1 MRQIAYSQIDYL
13 SQECY
18 ITVFNLVDTVVTN
31 MDVLMQMYPSHR
43 KEGNVYFILG
53 TYLEQVYKEG
63 MVKEKELL
71 VNTSAQGGILA
82 GSLGARFPR
91 NH

>member
-1 MRQIAYSQIDYL
+1 MCQIAYSQIDYL

-43 KEGNVYFILG
+43 KEGDVYFILG
-53 TYLEQVYKEG
+53 TYLEQVY
-63 MVKEKELL
+63 
-71 VNTSAQGGILA
+71 TSAQGGILER
-82 GSLGARFPR
+82 SLVAIINTHRKSLLEHPILKI
-91 NH
+91 

>member
-1 MRQIAYSQIDYL
+1 MRQIAHSQIDYL

-63 MVKEKELL
+63 MVKDKELL
-71 VNTSAQGGILA
+71 VNTSPRA
-82 GSLGARFPR
+82 GF
-91 NH
+91 